1 MSTKPT
7 SSPIDAASIRD
18 VLERALAAGVKPAEI
33 AALILPKHSTREPA
47 RCPECL
53 AELVAAGVGTLD
65 CTSCGVRVGTGGSR

>member
-18 VLERALAAGVKPAEI
+18 VLERALAAGVTPAEI
-33 AALILPKHSTREPA
+33 AALILPKHLTCEPA

-53 AELVAAGVGTLD
+53 SELVTAGVGTLH